1 MKPLIYILCLLFFS
15 CSGVDLI
22 DDYVPPTLRISNAVD
37 ELPIGSS
44 FELKASYFNN
54 VGELIEEAAI
64 QWVSLNPE
72 IIYIESNGTATPI
85 QQGTAQIVAQI
96 TSEEGVL
103 LESIVTIK
111 VISNVVIEENPS
123 TEEVGMEEGENTQ
136 TVTPTLEI
144 TNLISEIFEQTSH
157 QFEVNHQDGNQNS
170 TPELNWASSD
180 ETVLEV
186 DENGVIT
193 AVTSGLATI
202 TVSALVSDTL
212 ISAENSIQVI
222 ALVMETITSYSGN
235 LETKSGYT
243 LEGSFSLS
251 KTEDGLLLELGED
264 YIASS
269 TLPGLYVYLSNNT
282 NTTEQAYEIGAVSVF
297 SGAHSYQIPSSIG
310 LMDYQYL
317 LYWCKPFNVKVG
329 EAKIYD

>member
-1 MKPLIYILCLLFFS
+1 M
-15 CSGVDLI
+15 
-22 DDYVPPTLRISNAVD
+22 
-37 ELPIGSS
+37 
-44 FELKASYFNN
+44 
-54 VGELIEEAAI
+54 GELIEEAAI

-72 IIYIESNGTATPI
+72 IISIESNGTATPI

-103 LESIVTIK
+103 LESIVSIK
-111 VISNVVIEENPS
+111 VISNVVIEENPN
-123 TEEVGMEEGENTQ
+123 TEEAGMEGDENTE

-157 QFEVNHQDGNQNS
+157 QIEVNFQDGNQNAA
-170 TPELNWASSD
+170 PELNWTSSD

-186 DENGVIT
+186 DENGLIT
-193 AVTSGLATI
+193 AVSAGLATI
-202 TVSALVSDTL
+202 TVSTLVSDTL
-212 ISAENSIQVI
+212 ISVVNSIQVV
-222 ALVMETITSYSGN
+222 AFVMETITSYSGN

-264 YIASS
+264 YLASS
-269 TLPGLYVYLSNNT
+269 TLPGLYVNLSNNT
-282 NTTEQAYEIGAVSVF
+282 NTTVQAYEIGAVSVF
-297 SGAHSYQIPSSIG
+297 SGAHSYQLPTSIG